1 MNTDSTSLPTDG
13 DATVLTPPPLNP
25 QRQALVRYWWGISF
39 KCLAAL
45 AFIGV
50 LGAFLKL
57 KDRESE
63 LRRLRNEGVV
73 SRAVV
78 TEKDVDT
85 VTNKTRRGRSSSYEV
100 RTLRVRHNPK
110 SPVKFADVGTK
121 VPEADLPPPLP
132 EDRDA
137 PIGFI
142 RVDDALFE
150 KTQVGD
156 VLTVVNTP
164 YSPNSPEFYTDV
176 RDFSAAG
183 YYQFMGLFGVITI
196 VFYALARRVSKP
208 QAA

>member
-1 MNTDSTSLPTDG
+1 
-13 DATVLTPPPLNP
+13 
-25 QRQALVRYWWGISF
+25 
-39 KCLAAL
+39 
-45 AFIGV
+45 
-50 LGAFLKL
+50 
-57 KDRESE
+57 
-63 LRRLRNEGVV
+63 
-73 SRAVV
+73 V
-78 TEKDVDT
+78 TT
-85 VTNKTRRGRSSSYEV
+85 KTRRGGSSSYEV

-132 EDRDA
+132 DDRDA

-142 RVDDALFE
+142 RVDTALFE

-164 YSPNSPEFYTDV
+164 YSPNSPEFYIDV

-183 YYQFMGLFGVITI
+183 HYQFMALCAGLAVG
-196 VFYALARRVSKP
+196 FYMLARRFTKP

>member
-13 DATVLTPPPLNP
+13 DATVLPPPPLNP
-25 QRQALVRYWWGISF
+25 QRQALVRYWWGVCL

-50 LGAFLKL
+50 LAAFLKL
-57 KDRESE
+57 QDRQSE

-85 VTNKTRRGRSSSYEV
+85 VTTKTRRGGSSSYEV

-132 EDRDA
+132 DDRDA

-142 RVDDALFE
+142 RVDTALFE

-183 YYQFMGLFGVITI
+183 HYQFMALCAGLAVG
-196 VFYALARRVSKP
+196 FYMLARRFTQT

>member
-13 DATVLTPPPLNP
+13 DATVLLPPPLNP
-25 QRQALVRYWWGISF
+25 HRQALVRYWWGVCL

-57 KDRESE
+57 QDRQSE

-85 VTNKTRRGRSSSYEV
+85 VTTKTRRGGSSSYEV

-132 EDRDA
+132 DDRDA

-164 YSPNSPEFYTDV
+164 YSPNSPEFYIDV

-183 YYQFMGLFGVITI
+183 HYQFMALCAGLAVG
-196 VFYALARRVSKP
+196 FYMLARRFTKP

>member
-13 DATVLTPPPLNP
+13 DATVLPPPPLNP
-25 QRQALVRYWWGISF
+25 HRQALVRYWWGVCL

-50 LGAFLKL
+50 LAAFLKL
-57 KDRESE
+57 QDRQSE

-85 VTNKTRRGRSSSYEV
+85 VTTKTRRGGSSSYEV

-132 EDRDA
+132 DDRDA

-142 RVDDALFE
+142 RVDTALFE

-183 YYQFMGLFGVITI
+183 HYQFMALCAGLAVG
-196 VFYALARRVSKP
+196 FYMLARRFTQT

>member
-13 DATVLTPPPLNP
+13 DATVLPPPPLNP
-25 QRQALVRYWWGISF
+25 QRQALVRYWWGVCL

-50 LGAFLKL
+50 LAAFLKL
-57 KDRESE
+57 QNRQSE

-85 VTNKTRRGRSSSYEV
+85 VTTKTRRGGSSSYEV

-132 EDRDA
+132 DDRDA
-137 PIGFI
+137 PMGFI

-183 YYQFMGLFGVITI
+183 HYQFMALCAGLTVG
-196 VFYALARRVSKP
+196 FYMLARRFTQT

>member
-13 DATVLTPPPLNP
+13 DATVLPPPPLNP
-25 QRQALVRYWWGISF
+25 HRQALVRYWWGVCL

-57 KDRESE
+57 QDRQSE

-85 VTNKTRRGRSSSYEV
+85 VTTKTRRGGSSSYEV

-132 EDRDA
+132 DDRDA

-142 RVDDALFE
+142 RGDTALFE

-164 YSPNSPEFYTDV
+164 YSPNSPEFYIDV

-183 YYQFMGLFGVITI
+183 HYQFMALCAGLAVG
-196 VFYALARRVSKP
+196 FYMLARRFTKP

>member
-13 DATVLTPPPLNP
+13 DATVLPPPPLNP
-25 QRQALVRYWWGISF
+25 HRQALVRYWWGVCL

-57 KDRESE
+57 QDRQSE

-85 VTNKTRRGRSSSYEV
+85 VTTKTRRGGSSSYEV

-132 EDRDA
+132 DDRDA

-142 RVDDALFE
+142 RVDTALFE

-183 YYQFMGLFGVITI
+183 HYQFMALCAGLAVG
-196 VFYALARRVSKP
+196 FYMLARRFTQT

>member
-13 DATVLTPPPLNP
+13 DATVLPPPPLNP
-25 QRQALVRYWWGISF
+25 HRQALVRYWWGVCL

-57 KDRESE
+57 QDRQSE

-85 VTNKTRRGRSSSYEV
+85 VTTKTRRGGSSSYEV

-110 SPVKFADVGTK
+110 SPIKFADVGTK

-132 EDRDA
+132 DDRDA

-142 RVDDALFE
+142 RVDTALFE

-183 YYQFMGLFGVITI
+183 HYQFMALCAGLAVG
-196 VFYALARRVSKP
+196 FYMLARRFTKP

>member
-13 DATVLTPPPLNP
+13 DATVLPPPPLNP
-25 QRQALVRYWWGISF
+25 HRQALVRYWWGVCL

-57 KDRESE
+57 QDRQSE

-85 VTNKTRRGRSSSYEV
+85 VTTKTRRGGSSSYEV

-132 EDRDA
+132 DDRDA

-142 RVDDALFE
+142 RVDTALFE

-164 YSPNSPEFYTDV
+164 YSPNSPEFYIDV

-183 YYQFMGLFGVITI
+183 HYQFMALCAGLAVG
-196 VFYALARRVSKP
+196 FYMLARRFTKP